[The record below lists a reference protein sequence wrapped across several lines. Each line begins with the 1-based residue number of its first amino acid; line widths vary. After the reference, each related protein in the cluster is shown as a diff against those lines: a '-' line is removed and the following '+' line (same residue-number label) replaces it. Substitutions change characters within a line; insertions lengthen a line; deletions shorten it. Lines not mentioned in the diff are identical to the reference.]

1 MAKKGTYKNRIRKAM
16 KEAGTYKTCF
26 EAVISDC
33 AETLNKRDEAEQTFR
48 DSGGHVLV
56 RHTNKGGATN
66 IEQNPALR
74 LVNDLNR
81 DLLKYYS
88 ELGLTPK
95 GLKQIDQQAGKT
107 DQATDALT
115 ELMEALGT

>member
-1 MAKKGTYKNRIRKAM
+1 MIDDCAATLAKRDIAQS
-16 KEAGTYKTCF
+16 EF
-26 EAVISDC
+26 EA
-33 AETLNKRDEAEQTFR
+33 
-48 DSGGHVLV
+48 SGSRMLIK
-56 RHTNKGGATN
+56 HTNKSGATN

>member
-16 KEAGTYKTCF
+16 KEAGTYKPFF
-26 EAVISDC
+26 EGVISDC
-33 AETLNKRDEAEQTFR
+33 AETLAKRDEAEQTFR
-48 DSGGHVLV
+48 ESGGNVLV
-56 RHTNKGGATN
+56 EHTNKSGATN
-66 IEQNPALR
+66 LEQNPALR

-107 DQATDALT
+107 DKGTDPLT
-115 ELMEALGT
+115 ELMEALGA

>member
-1 MAKKGTYKNRIRKAM
+1 M
-16 KEAGTYKTCF
+16 KEAGTYKPCF

-33 AETLNKRDEAEQTFR
+33 AETLSKRDEAEQTFR

-56 RHTNKGGATN
+56 RHTNKSGATN

-115 ELMEALGT
+115 ELMEALGA

>member
-16 KEAGTYKTCF
+16 KEAGTYKPCF